1 VAALRFSL
9 PVLSAAAIMVALT
22 AAPALAGDAASAH
35 TSWRGCLG
43 RAYVEGAAFT
53 GRDLAADAALRS
65 CRGEETAYLAA
76 LSDSPLLDADDIAQA
91 RPDLV
96 ARARAALLETVSG
109 PRAVLR

>member
-22 AAPALAGDAASAH
+22 AAPVLAGDAASAH
-35 TSWRGCLG
+35 SSWSHCLG

-53 GRDLAADAALRS
+53 GRDLAADAALRA
-65 CRGEETAYLAA
+65 CRGEENAYLTA
-76 LSDSPLLDADDIAQA
+76 LANSPLLDADDIAQA

-96 ARARAALLETVSG
+96 ARARAALLETVAG

>member
-1 VAALRFSL
+1 MAAPFAS
-9 PVLSAAAIMVALT
+9 PSGPLSAAHRGCADRR
-22 AAPALAGDAASAH
+22 PALAGDAASAQLVEKLPR
-35 TSWRGCLG
+35 TRLCRGRGLH
-43 RAYVEGAAFT
+43 

-65 CRGEETAYLAA
+65 CRGEENAYLAA

>member
-1 VAALRFSL
+1 MAALRFTL

-35 TSWRGCLG
+35 SSWRRCLG
-43 RAYVEGAAFT
+43 RAYDDGAAFT
-53 GRDLAADAALRS
+53 GRDLAADAALRA
-65 CRGEETAYLAA
+65 CRGEEGAYLTA
-76 LSDSPLLDADDIAQA
+76 LSSSPLLDADDIAQA

-96 ARARAALLETVSG
+96 ARARAALLDTVTG